1 MCSDPLAFLP
11 TPFTTPRQQ
20 PVVVLDSNTR
30 PTLLE
35 SLRDGTDPH
44 AWDELASNRTTG
56 HLRAVKVVPL
66 HPRLPDAARRE
77 ITSLTNLE
85 AHVRRRHPNL
95 MVIYHV
101 AQSAEYLYYVMDL
114 ADDLSGGSASEDTD
128 YCPATLDGKLKAG
141 PLEPHECWRYAE
153 DLLAGL
159 ACLHEAGI
167 VHRDVKP
174 SNCLFV
180 EGVLK
185 LADFGLATKP
195 DREISRIGTWK
206 YMPPDGQM
214 DARADVYAAGLVIYE
229 MITGRPA
236 GRFPRL
242 SKSASEVAHD
252 PTLRVLN
259 RLSLRACQ
267 RDPERRFPHAQSM
280 LDEMRTFTPELVAK
294 RRRVRRR
301 VFASI
306 AGGLMLVLLGGLL
319 WRANRPPLVR
329 VNFLT
334 APFEATIYL
343 DGELLTDAEGIP
355 YTTPCTVPDI
365 PARIHDVVFSHNDR
379 GKLDAGRIDFSEHRQ
394 IWGRWSPDS

>member
-1 MCSDPLAFLP
+1 MIHAETDSSPLEGAIPPEIPDFDLIRCIGHGG
-11 TPFTTPRQQ
+11 FGQ
-20 PVVVLDSNTR
+20 V
-30 PTLLE
+30 
-35 SLRDGTDPH
+35 
-44 AWDELASNRTTG
+44 WLASNRTTG
-56 HLRAVKVVPL
+56 HLRAVKIIPL
-66 HPRLPDAARRE
+66 HPRLPDAAGRE

-85 AHVRRRHPNL
+85 THVRRRHPNL
-95 MVIYHV
+95 MVIHHV

-114 ADDLSGGSASEDTD
+114 ADDLSGGSASEGTD
-128 YCPATLDGKLKAG
+128 YCPATLEGKLKVG
-141 PLEPHECWRYAE
+141 PLQPDVSWRYAE

-185 LADFGLATKP
+185 LADFGLATKT
-195 DREISRIGTWK
+195 DREISRIGTLK

-267 RDPERRFPHAQSM
+267 RDPERRFPDAQSM
-280 LDEMRTFTPELVAK
+280 LEEMRRFAPELVAK
-294 RRRVRRR
+294 RRHTRRR
-301 VFASI
+301 VFASVL
-306 AGGLMLVLLGGLL
+306 GGLVLVLFGGLL
-319 WRANRPPLVR
+319 WWVNHPPLVR
-329 VNFLT
+329 VNFIT
-334 APFEATIYL
+334 SPFEATIFL
-343 DGELLTDAEGIP
+343 DGELLTDTEGTP

-365 PARIHDVVFSHNDR
+365 PARVHNVVFSHVDR
-379 GKLDAGRIDFSEHRQ
+379 GKLEAGKIDFSQNRQ